1 MKIEDFF
8 RDIPNFP
15 KEGILFK
22 DITPL
27 LLNPEATKL
36 CLDTLAS
43 TLKDRK
49 INKGKK
55 SSKRKNS
62 SNSYSISIL

>member
-1 MKIEDFF
+1 MKIQDFF

-27 LLNPEATKL
+27 LLNYEATKL

-43 TLKDRK
+43 TVLNKK
-49 INKGKK
+49 IDIFLNLMFNKL
-55 SSKRKNS
+55 NF
-62 SNSYSISIL
+62 IV